1 MLFHQQKK
9 SITLIFISQTLVSLA
24 VIIKFSKNCLY
35 DIDIYSQ
42 RGYNF
47 NENDYQFYKN
57 EIRESVHMSKL
68 TTEHIAVSYN
78 EHTIINDL
86 NIEVPE
92 GMITSIIG
100 PNGCGKSTLLK
111 TISRILKPDQGAVYL
126 NGRSIHQL
134 KTKEVAKEMAI
145 LAQTPDI
152 PQTLTVSQLV
162 AFGRYPHRRK
172 SGRLTAQDKKA
183 VAQALEDT
191 GMSEYKD
198 RPLDALSGGQRQR
211 AWISMALAQE
221 TDVLLLDEPTTYL
234 DMAHQL
240 EILELLQELNEKE
253 ERTIVMIIHDLNHA
267 ARFSDHL
274 IAMKAGEIQHI
285 GAPHEVIS
293 KPVLRRVFGIDAYI
307 VQDPRTGKPLCMT
320 YDLVDTHLAPV
331 PDSNTQIAR
340 V

>member
-1 MLFHQQKK
+1 
-9 SITLIFISQTLVSLA
+9 
-24 VIIKFSKNCLY
+24 
-35 DIDIYSQ
+35 
-42 RGYNF
+42 
-47 NENDYQFYKN
+47 
-57 EIRESVHMSKL
+57 MSKL